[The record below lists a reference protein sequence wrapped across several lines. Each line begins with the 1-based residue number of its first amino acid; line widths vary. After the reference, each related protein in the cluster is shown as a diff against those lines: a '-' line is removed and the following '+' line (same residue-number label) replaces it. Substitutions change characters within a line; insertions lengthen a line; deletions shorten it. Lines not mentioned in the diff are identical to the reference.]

1 MQILVDRYH
10 KIVDQV
16 RSAETAAGRREGEV
30 TLIAVSKNHPAEA
43 IQTLY
48 DAGHRDFGESKAQ
61 EFLAKKEVLPH
72 DIRWHFIGKL
82 QSNKAKRVGNTG
94 ATIHT
99 LESES
104 QLKELAKVEGAVE
117 ALTEL
122 NLGREAEKSGIF
134 AETLDVWT
142 KLVLQ
147 YSNVHLRG
155 LMTIGPVVDDP
166 EESRLLF
173 RELVRLGKERGYQ
186 MFSMG
191 MSADFEVA
199 IQEGSTHIRIGTAIF
214 GER

>member
-1 MQILVDRYH
+1 MQTLVDRYH

-16 RSAETAAGRREGEV
+16 RSAEAASGRREGEV

-48 DAGHRDFGESKAQ
+48 DCGHRDFGESKAQ

-82 QSNKAKRVGNTG
+82 QSNKAKRVGNTR
-94 ATIHT
+94 AMIHT